1 MAYGSSMGITPR
13 EESSK
18 LNVTN
23 LALDRT
29 VLANERTYT
38 AWIRTGLA
46 ALATGLGIARFM
58 MGTMPSW
65 SIRLIAAFM
74 ILFSAAAFLIAAW
87 RYESIGFSVYYLDV
101 KRIHPVLVKTLSLV
115 LAGCSLLSLIGLW
128 YMLEG

>member
-1 MAYGSSMGITPR
+1 MGITPGG
-13 EESSK
+13 ENSK
-18 LNVTN
+18 LNVTG

-38 AWIRTGLA
+38 AWLRTGLA

-65 SIRLIAAFM
+65 SIRLIATFL

-87 RYESIGFSVYYLDV
+87 RYEGMGFALSYLDV
-101 KRIHPVLVKTLSLV
+101 KRIRPVLVKTLSLV
-115 LAGCSLLSLIGLW
+115 LAGCSLLSLVGLW
-128 YMLEG
+128 YMLDG

>member
-1 MAYGSSMGITPR
+1 MVSISG
-13 EESSK
+13 EEDHVR
-18 LNVTN
+18 NVDTTS

-46 ALATGLGIARFM
+46 ALVTGLGIARFM
-58 MGTMPSW
+58 MDAMPSW
-65 SIRLIAAFM
+65 SIRLIAAFL

-87 RYESIGFSVYYLDV
+87 RYESLRFGLISLDV
-101 KRIHPVLVKTLSLV
+101 KTLPPMLVKSLSGV

-128 YMLEG
+128 YMMGS